1 MRMKMYGVEIHSVY
15 VYDFPFASAGWRVMA
30 RLLWHLYSFSSS

>member
-15 VYDFPFASAGWRVMA
+15 VYDFPFASVGWHVMA
-30 RLLWHLYSFSSS
+30 RLLWHSNSLSSS